1 MTAPKSDANFES
13 SLMAGTVPDSGI
25 AFARQSGMN
34 ESLRTLQATPSSS
47 ERRGPHLVDTTMFW
61 SVTGGGVARYLRD
74 KRRFA
79 LRDAGWRHTW
89 VVPGECEEPG
99 QRIGGIPLPASGG
112 YRFPLQR
119 RRHARLLATLKP
131 DVIEAGDPFC
141 LAWSALDA
149 AAECGSAVV
158 TFSHS
163 NMIAEA
169 QRWLGRPGRLAAR
182 AYLRGLLRRFDRV
195 MAASHW
201 MVDEMRD
208 LGLDNVVHQPLGVD
222 LARFKSSHRSNQWR
236 RGLGL
241 ADDAIVLAYV
251 GRFAPEKNL
260 QMLVD
265 MADMLG
271 EPYVLVAQGAGPC
284 PPRGARVRVLPYSAD
299 PCCVAVTL
307 ANADVFVHAGM
318 RETFGLAALEALA
331 CGTPAVLPARAGF
344 MDLIDGRASL
354 GVSNASAEGLA
365 EAVRS
370 LHAQPRQA
378 LRELALR
385 AAGAFDQR
393 GTFARLFERYAALTR
408 LPQQSAQIG
417 ELRRA

>member
-1 MTAPKSDANFES
+1 MIAPKSDANIES

-34 ESLRTLQATPSSS
+34 APLHTLQATPSSS

-61 SVTGGGVARYLRD
+61 SATGGGVARYLRD

-99 QRIGGIPLPASGG
+99 RRIGGIPLPASGG

-119 RRHARLLATLKP
+119 QRHARLLAALEP
-131 DVIEAGDPFC
+131 DVIEAGDPFF

-149 AAECGSAVV
+149 AADCGSAVV
-158 TFSHS
+158 TFCHS

-169 QRWLGRPGRLAAR
+169 QRWLGGPGRLAAR
-182 AYLRGLLRRFDRV
+182 AYLRGLLRRFDLV
-195 MAASHW
+195 MAASRW
-201 MVDEMRD
+201 MVDEVRD
-208 LGLDNVVHQPLGVD
+208 LGLDNVVRQPLGVD
-222 LARFKSSHRSNQWR
+222 LERFNPSHRSDQWR

-241 ADDAIVLAYV
+241 ADDAIVLVYV

-260 QMLVD
+260 QLLVD
-265 MADMLG
+265 MVDELG
-271 EPYVLVAQGAGPC
+271 EPYVLVAHGAGPC
-284 PPRGARVRVLPYSAD
+284 PPRGTRVRVLPYSTD
-299 PCCVAVTL
+299 PCRVAVTL
-307 ANADVFVHAGM
+307 ANADVFVHAGT

-331 CGTPAVLPARAGF
+331 CGTPVVLPASAGF

-354 GVSNASAEGLA
+354 GVSNASAGRLA
-365 EAVRS
+365 EGVR
-370 LHAQPRQA
+370 AMRDQPRQA
-378 LRELALR
+378 LRELALK

-393 GTFARLFERYAALTR
+393 RTFARQFDRYAALTR
-408 LPQQSAQIG
+408 LRQQPARIG